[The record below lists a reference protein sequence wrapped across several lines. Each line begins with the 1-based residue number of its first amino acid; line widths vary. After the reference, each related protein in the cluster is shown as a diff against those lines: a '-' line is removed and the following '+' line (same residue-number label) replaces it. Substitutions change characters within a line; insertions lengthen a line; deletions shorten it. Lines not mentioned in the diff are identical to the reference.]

1 MVRQPRVIL
10 RKRETQGVVMA
21 IVTGWVFA
29 LVCAAGTPAE
39 QCREEALTGYYYHDA
54 ESCKLDNAGDPR
66 PNTRCIEVQVLQS
79 PGEDANADAVE
90 KVFNELD
97 DSAGRG

>member
-1 MVRQPRVIL
+1 MP
-10 RKRETQGVVMA
+10 

-29 LVCAAGTPAE
+29 LVCAAGTPAD

-66 PNTRCIEVQVLQS
+66 PNTRCVEVQVLQS

-90 KVFNELD
+90 RVFNEMD

>member
-1 MVRQPRVIL
+1 MS
-10 RKRETQGVVMA
+10 

-29 LVCAAGTPAE
+29 LVCAAGTPAD
-39 QCREEALTGYYYHDA
+39 QCREEALTGYYYQDA

-66 PNTRCIEVQVLQS
+66 PNARCVEVQVIHA
-79 PGEDANADAVE
+79 PGEDASAGAIE
-90 KVFNELD
+90 KVLSELD